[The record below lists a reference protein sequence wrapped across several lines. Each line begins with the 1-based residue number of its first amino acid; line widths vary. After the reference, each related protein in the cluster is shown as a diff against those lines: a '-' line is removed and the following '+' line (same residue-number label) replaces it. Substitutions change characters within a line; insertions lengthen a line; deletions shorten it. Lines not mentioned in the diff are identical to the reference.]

1 MMCLL
6 RSRAIVAVLAL
17 LAITPAPALA
27 QLKRVEAQLATLVE
41 SDAPAGGRVRAA
53 VQVRVPE
60 GFHLQSNA
68 PRNPQLIATVLVFET
83 PDGVRA
89 SEVVFPATT
98 TFVVAGQGEPLAV
111 FEHEF
116 VVGATFDIDRNV
128 AEGAIHIPARLRYQA
143 CDDKLCYA
151 PRTASVQLTL
161 HVTQGGTAAR
171 QHRDIF
177 STIAFGTG
185 TPPPPA
191 ASVPPV
197 ASPKVAPSGVAPYS
211 GSDDFTLVA
220 ATGGYLSTNEFLTF
234 VRNAEN
240 GVKEKGLFD
249 GRGPL
254 AIIFIVLLGG
264 LALNLTPC
272 VLPMIPINLAIIGA
286 GTRAG
291 SPSRGFLLGGVY
303 GAAMALVYGI
313 LGLVVVL
320 TASTF
325 GTINASPWFNVAIAV
340 VFVVLALA
348 MFDVITIDFSRFS
361 SAFGKSGDR
370 GSLALAFGMGAVAA
384 LLAGACV
391 APVVIQ
397 VVLFSSDLYAKGAVM
412 ALGLPFVL
420 GLGMA
425 IPWPIAGAG
434 LTTLP
439 RPGAWMVRVKQVF
452 GLAILLTAAYYG
464 YLAYNLF
471 ADRWVDAG
479 DVTSSVET
487 MVKEGWHRSLEEGL
501 AVARREH
508 KPVLVDMWATWCKNC
523 LTMDQTTL
531 ASPDV
536 KAKLDGYVKIKFQAE
551 QPDESPVREVMKRF
565 GAVGLPTYVILQPP
579 SRTNQ

>member
-1 MMCLL
+1 
-6 RSRAIVAVLAL
+6 V
-17 LAITPAPALA
+17 
-27 QLKRVEAQLATLVE
+27 
-41 SDAPAGGRVRAA
+41 
-53 VQVRVPE
+53 
-60 GFHLQSNA
+60 
-68 PRNPQLIATVLVFET
+68 
-83 PDGVRA
+83 
-89 SEVVFPATT
+89 
-98 TFVVAGQGEPLAV
+98 
-111 FEHEF
+111 
-116 VVGATFDIDRNV
+116 
-128 AEGAIHIPARLRYQA
+128 
-143 CDDKLCYA
+143 
-151 PRTASVQLTL
+151 
-161 HVTQGGTAAR
+161 
-171 QHRDIF
+171 
-177 STIAFGTG
+177 
-185 TPPPPA
+185 
-191 ASVPPV
+191 
-197 ASPKVAPSGVAPYS
+197 
-211 GSDDFTLVA
+211 
-220 ATGGYLSTNEFLTF
+220 
-234 VRNAEN
+234 
-240 GVKEKGLFD
+240 
-249 GRGPL
+249 
-254 AIIFIVLLGG
+254 
-264 LALNLTPC
+264 
-272 VLPMIPINLAIIGA
+272 
-286 GTRAG
+286 
-291 SPSRGFLLGGVY
+291 
-303 GAAMALVYGI
+303 ALV
-313 LGLVVVL
+313 L
-320 TASTF
+320 
-325 GTINASPWFNVAIAV
+325 
-340 VFVVLALA
+340 
-348 MFDVITIDFSRFS
+348 
-361 SAFGKSGDR
+361 
-370 GSLALAFGMGAVAA
+370 
-384 LLAGACV
+384 
-391 APVVIQ
+391 IQ